1 MNEQNY
7 FYIIPASL
15 AEEGK
20 PQKALLYGL
29 ITSLA
34 RKDGI
39 CTANNEFLTKKLG
52 KKHRGTISQLLTQL
66 EKDGWIE
73 TKIDQK
79 KGNKRTIKIL
89 VGITKKRKTSYEKPY
104 DPSYEKPTHS
114 NINNSNINSNI
125 APASGEEAIPDLL
138 KDKQKHIRIIGL
150 WARAKKITFVS
161 KDHQKTYIRRNLRA
175 ARDLVP
181 YKTDRIIEVMAF
193 LVKKADFKTTL
204 ESVGKY
210 IDEDLGEIK
219 MKKQDGSG
227 YGRLH
232 DGMRV
237 VKKFGKWVLVNDIK
251 IEADP
256 KYYPEVAKDE
266 VMSEEEWQEKN
277 KKL

>member
-15 AEEGK
+15 AEDGK

-34 RKDGI
+34 RKDGT
-39 CTANNEFLTKKLG
+39 CTASNDFLVKKLG
-52 KKHRGTISQLLTQL
+52 KKHRGTISQLLMQL

-73 TKIDQK
+73 MKVDQK

-89 VGITKKRKTSYEKPY
+89 VGITKKRKTSYEKPC
-104 DPSYEKPTHS
+104 DPSYEKPSHS
-114 NINNSNINSNI
+114 NISNNNINSNI
-125 APASGEEAIPDLL
+125 APASGAEVIPDLL

-150 WARAKKITFVS
+150 WAREKKITFVS

-181 YKTDRIIEVMAF
+181 YQTDRIIEVMAY
-193 LVKKADFKTTL
+193 LIKNADFKTTL
-204 ESVGKY
+204 ESVGKF
-210 IDEDLGEIK
+210 IDEDLDKIK

-237 VKKFGKWVLVNDIK
+237 VKKFGKWFPVNNDK
-251 IEADP
+251 MEVDP

-277 KKL
+277 KK